1 MFRDIEFLL
10 QLQEIDLRI
19 HEQELAKE
27 QLPATVKDLELAVSK
42 AQKGLETAKTKLA
55 EAEKELKNFDDQ
67 ILAAQQ
73 GLERSQERLNSIK
86 TNREYDAVHAEIET
100 QKNMV
105 ATSEGRK
112 NKLTEEVSQLKA
124 AVDVAQQEIDKV
136 TAENSPV
143 IADLTSK
150 ISAID
155 SVIADIVKER
165 DAVIPS
171 ISKSSIRTYEQ
182 ILKRRK
188 TAKVISK
195 VDRLRTC
202 TVCFKV
208 LEPHIISEVRRSTKL
223 MLCQN
228 CGSILVWTDNRGQGS
243 APEV

>member
-1 MFRDIEFLL
+1 MFRDLEFLL

-27 QLPATVKDLELAVSK
+27 QLPATVKELEQAVLK
-42 AQKGLETAKTKLA
+42 VQKGLEAAKNRLA

-112 NKLTEEVSQLKA
+112 NKLTEEVSQLRE
-124 AVDVAQQEIDKV
+124 AVNAAQQELDKI
-136 TAENSPV
+136 TAENTPV
-143 IADLTSK
+143 IADLTAK
-150 ISAID
+150 INAID
-155 SVIADIVKER
+155 SVIADIKKER
-165 DAVIPS
+165 DEVIPS
-171 ISKSSIRTYEQ
+171 ITKSSMRTYDQ

-188 TAKVISK
+188 TAKVISV
-195 VDRLRTC
+195 VDHARTC
-202 TVCFKV
+202 TICFKV
-208 LEPHIISEVRRSTKL
+208 LEPHIISEIRRSTQL

-228 CGSILVWTDNRGQGS
+228 CGSILVWAESRGQGN